1 MTRQRFAEVLGDAR
15 RAGVY
20 HLPHEGIGDLRAAAE
35 DRQLA
40 MFRLNLQGVATKDD
54 FLDAIA
60 SSLHFPDWFGRNWD
74 ALEDCLGDMSWHAA
88 PGYVVILAHA
98 DEFRANEQDSFLLAL
113 RIFQS
118 AAESWREDGVPFWT
132 LVELRPNGVAFLADL
147 P

>member
-1 MTRQRFAEVLGDAR
+1 MTREHLAEVLGDVA

-20 HLPHEGIGDLRAAAE
+20 NLPHDGIGDLGAAAE
-35 DRQLA
+35 DRELA
-40 MFRLNLQGVATKDD
+40 MFRLNLQGVATKDGFID
-54 FLDAIA
+54 TVA

-74 ALEDCLGDMSWHAA
+74 ALEDCLTDMSWHPA
-88 PGYVVILAHA
+88 PGYLVILTHA
-98 DEFRANEQDSFLLAL
+98 DAFRTKEEDNFVLAL

-118 AAESWREDGVPFWT
+118 AAESWRSEGVPFWT

>member
-1 MTRQRFAEVLGDAR
+1 MTRQHFAQVLGNVA

-20 HLPHEGIGDLRAAAE
+20 HLPNDGGGDLGAAAE

-40 MFRLNLQGVATKDD
+40 LFRLSLRGISSKDG

-60 SSLHFPDWFGRNWD
+60 SGLHFPDWFGRNWD
-74 ALEDCLGDMSWHAA
+74 ALEDCLGDMSWHPAA
-88 PGYVVILAHA
+88 GYVVILSQA
-98 DEFRANEQDSFLLAL
+98 DEFRANDEESFLLAL
-113 RIFQS
+113 RVFQS
-118 AAESWREDGVPFWT
+118 AAESWRNDGVPFWT